1 MFDELD
7 SKNPAPTGNFKPA
20 GPAPAKAEDI
30 FSEVDKSVKPEA
42 FRPKINDPMAMP
54 DTVIPVESTWLKNK
68 GLIFG
73 LVIGGLVLI
82 FGGFIILKLMIKDN
96 ATIAPVKEETQNTQ
110 TQNQAPVQEVTEPVV
125 EEEVATSTNQLT
137 QPIITEPLDAD
148 LDGLTDDEES
158 SLRTDIN
165 SSDTD
170 QDGLTDREEVKVYST
185 DPLQA
190 DTDGDGYSDGEEV
203 KNGFNPSGEGKLL
216 DINNQ

>member
-7 SKNPAPTGNFKPA
+7 KNNPVPTGNFKPA

-30 FSEVDKSVKPEA
+30 FSEVDNSVKPEV
-42 FRPKINDPMAMP
+42 FRPKINDPMAIP
-54 DTVIPVESTWLKNK
+54 DTVIPAETTWLKNK

-73 LVIGGLVLI
+73 LVIGGLIII
-82 FGGFIILKLMIKDN
+82 FGGFIILKLMIKDD
-96 ATIAPVKEETQNTQ
+96 ATVAPVKEEAQNTQ
-110 TQNQAPVQEVTEPVV
+110 TQTPTQEVTEPM

-137 QPIITEPLDAD
+137 QPIVTEPLDTD
-148 LDGLTDDEES
+148 LDGLTDEEEG